1 MSLTFD
7 SISGGLTQTTDVAS
21 SQTLELAMRIRR
33 EMAPSTMN
41 TMYTVEMITVHI
53 APNKIQTA

>member
-1 MSLTFD
+1 
-7 SISGGLTQTTDVAS
+7 
-21 SQTLELAMRIRR
+21 MRIRR

-53 APNKIQTA
+53 APNKNTDSLMFFFDY